1 MCRYLTLD
9 FFNIQGLP
17 DVFSRYNVLSS
28 LITSPAE
35 HLNMLQFASFHGI
48 EPIIETSDLNEM
60 RISAAFEKL
69 KKGEMRYCGV
79 LIA

>member
-1 MCRYLTLD
+1 
-9 FFNIQGLP
+9 
-17 DVFSRYNVLSS
+17 
-28 LITSPAE
+28 
-35 HLNMLQFASFHGI
+35 MLQFASFHGI